1 MISVLYVDDEE
12 PLLKLTKRYLE
23 KNGNF
28 TIDTAES
35 AKEALDKVRATTY
48 DAIVSDYQMPGMD
61 GIEFLKTLRASGDTT
76 PFIIFTGKGREEV
89 VIEAINNGADFYVQK
104 GGETKPQYAELVH
117 KVTMAVE
124 RRLAIRELKNSEQRL
139 ADIINFLPDATFAIN
154 NEGTV
159 IAWNRAI
166 EEITGVPAADMLGK
180 GDHEYAVPFYG
191 VRRPILID
199 LILMPDE
206 ELTTRSYAVIKREG
220 DILIAETSISR
231 PLGLRK
237 ILFGKASLLRDQQGN
252 IAGAIES
259 IRDITDQKQ
268 AEESLRV
275 SEWNYRSV
283 IENIQDVFYRSDRD
297 GNLAMASPSW
307 ASLLGY
313 DTVEECIG
321 KNIADTFY
329 FYPDERKK
337 FLHQV
342 TTQEVV
348 RNYEVILK
356 RKDGTPVTVST
367 SSHIYFDDSGTV
379 LGVEGIFRDI
389 TDQKQAEAR
398 LHAIVQGSPVPT
410 FVIDLHHR
418 VLSWNRALE
427 EYSGI
432 PADQVLGKPDAWRA
446 FYPEER
452 PSLADRIVDAPFGA
466 IQQLNDERYAA
477 STLMVGAYEATG
489 FFPHMKGGT
498 WLFFTAAP
506 IRDASG
512 QVIGAVETLQD
523 ITERKRAEDELKRK
537 NEELL
542 VSYERIAAAEEE
554 LRQNFD
560 EIAAAANLLRESE
573 ERYRTVF
580 ENTGTA
586 TVLVEENTII
596 SLANSG
602 FEHLTGFSK
611 KEIEG
616 KKSWTEFVVQED
628 LDRMLAQH
636 RLRRENRQTALKHYE
651 FRIITRSGD
660 IKTVFLSIDVIPGT
674 KRSVASLLDISDR
687 KRAEDETRAS
697 NEQMAAAMEE
707 LKSTEESLQQ
717 YIQDLKQSQTA
728 LRKSEERYRLLFDS
742 APDAVSVVDADGIIM
757 EISKSAVQLYG
768 YPREEMIGRQILQFL
783 SPDSLLVFQQNV
795 PQLRQ
800 MKTFQGEVRIV
811 RNDGKTVKVWRK
823 GVPLGDTEGVY
834 KGAML
839 YDRDITVW
847 DQMEQAL
854 RESEQRY
861 YNIIEDQTEF
871 ICRFTP
877 DGTHVFVNEAYARY
891 FGKKRKDLLGKI
903 FHPEVFPDD
912 LEMVRNFFATL
923 TPEHPVD
930 YIQHRIIMP
939 DGEVRWQ
946 RWSDR
951 AIFDDSGA
959 VIEYQSVGRDVS
971 DQKRVEEALHIAN
984 TKLNIL
990 ASITRH
996 DIYNQ
1001 LSVLDGYLEMLHD
1014 EVPDPDKDE
1023 YFDQIANASDMIRS
1037 IIRFTK
1043 EYEQIGVH
1051 VPVWK
1056 EIRSQLAVTGST
1068 VDVGRINLVNQIPA
1082 GVEVYAD
1089 PMIIKVFFN
1098 LLDNSIRHG
1107 QNVTEIR
1114 VSCRESDDTLTIIWE
1129 DNGIGIPDK
1138 EKSLIFKRD
1147 FGKHTGLGLFL
1158 SREILAITGITIT
1171 ENGELGKGARFEIRV
1186 PKGKY
1191 RFSGASSAEKS
1202 SESRNNV

>member
-12 PLLKLTKRYLE
+12 PLLKLTKRFLE

-35 AKEALDKVRATTY
+35 AKEALDKVHSTTY

-89 VIEAINNGADFYVQK
+89 VIEALNNGADFYLQK
-104 GGETKPQYAELVH
+104 GGETKPQYAELAH

-166 EEITGVPAADMLGK
+166 EEITGVAAAHMLGK

-191 VRRPILID
+191 ERRPILID

-206 ELTTRSYAVIKREG
+206 ELTNRSYAVIKREG
-220 DILIAETSISR
+220 DILIAETSLPR
-231 PLGLRK
+231 PLGLK
-237 ILFGKASLLRDQQGN
+237 KFLLGKASLLRDQHGN
-252 IAGAIES
+252 ITGAIES
-259 IRDITDQKQ
+259 IRDITDQKK
-268 AEESLRV
+268 AEESLRL

-297 GNLAMASPSW
+297 GNLVMASPSW

-321 KNIADTFY
+321 KNIAETFY

-418 VLSWNRALE
+418 VLSWNRVLE

-432 PADQVLGKPDAWRA
+432 PADQILGKPEAWRA

-452 PSLADRIVDAPFGA
+452 PSLADRIVDAASGQVQRL
-466 IQQLNDERYAA
+466 INEEYTA
-477 STLMVGAYEATG
+477 STLMEGAYEATG

-506 IRDASG
+506 ICDASG

-523 ITERKRAEDELKRK
+523 VTERKQAEDVLKRK

-560 EIAAAANLLRESE
+560 EIAAGANRLQESE

-586 TVLVEENTII
+586 TVLVEENTLI
-596 SLANSG
+596 SLANAG

-611 KEIEG
+611 EEIEG
-616 KKSWTEFVVQED
+616 KKSWTEFVVKED
-628 LDRMLAQH
+628 LDRMLDQH
-636 RLRRENRQTALKHYE
+636 RLRRVNHQTALKHYE
-651 FRIITRSGD
+651 FRIVTKSGD

-687 KRAEDETRAS
+687 KQAEDEIRAS

-707 LKSTEESLQQ
+707 LKSTEESLHQ
-717 YIQDLKQSQTA
+717 YIHDLKQSETA
-728 LRKSEERYRLLFDS
+728 LRQSEHRYH
-742 APDAVSVVDADGIIM
+742 
-757 EISKSAVQLYG
+757 
-768 YPREEMIGRQILQFL
+768 
-783 SPDSLLVFQQNV
+783 
-795 PQLRQ
+795 
-800 MKTFQGEVRIV
+800 
-811 RNDGKTVKVWRK
+811 
-823 GVPLGDTEGVY
+823 
-834 KGAML
+834 
-839 YDRDITVW
+839 
-847 DQMEQAL
+847 
-854 RESEQRY
+854 
-861 YNIIEDQTEF
+861 NIIEDQTEF

-877 DGTHVFVNEAYARY
+877 DGTHVFTNDAYARY
-891 FGKKRKDLLGKI
+891 FGKTREELIGKI
-903 FHPEVFPDD
+903 FQPDIFPDD
-912 LEMVRNFFATL
+912 REKVREFFATL

-951 AIFDDSGA
+951 AIFDAAGS
-959 VIEYQSVGRDVS
+959 VIEYQSVGRDIS
-971 DQKRVEEALHIAN
+971 AQKRVEEALHIAN

-1001 LSVLDGYLEMLHD
+1001 LSVLDGYLDMLHD
-1014 EVPDPDKDE
+1014 EVPDPDKNE
-1023 YFDQIANASDMIRS
+1023 YFAQIANASDMIRS

-1056 EIRSQLAVTGST
+1056 EIRSPVAALGST
-1068 VDVGRINLVNQIPA
+1068 IDIGRINLVNQLPP
-1082 GVEVYAD
+1082 GMEVNAD

-1107 QNVTEIR
+1107 QNVTKIR
-1114 VSCRESDDTLTIIWE
+1114 VSCRESDEALTIIWE
-1129 DNGIGIPDK
+1129 DNGVGIPDK

-1158 SREILAITGITIT
+1158 SREILAITGITIS
-1171 ENGELGKGARFEIRV
+1171 ENGEPGKGARFEIRV
-1186 PKGKY
+1186 PKGSY
-1191 RFSGASSAEKS
+1191 RFS
-1202 SESRNNV
+1202 VL